1 MPQNSNREF
10 RFEYLYNP
18 VTFNIG
24 RKKYQT
30 IVFIL
35 LKIYVFVFIQRGTS
49 KKEHVK
55 RAHENMRPTD
65 LAAARQY
72 DKVVS
77 VITKDP
83 DDRTDTDIQQIKSW
97 FKKKSD
103 LFNQLNDG
111 KFCFIPFYISVY
123 CTCIIFL

>member
-1 MPQNSNREF
+1 M
-10 RFEYLYNP
+10 
-18 VTFNIG
+18 
-24 RKKYQT
+24 
-30 IVFIL
+30 FIL
-35 LKIYVFVFIQRGTS
+35 FKIFFFFQTGTS

-65 LAAARQY
+65 LAAAHQY

-111 KFCFIPFYISVY
+111 KFYFITI
-123 CTCIIFL
+123 

>member
-1 MPQNSNREF
+1 MSVEKNINFFLCLSYF
-10 RFEYLYNP
+10 RF
-18 VTFNIG
+18 FFFF
-24 RKKYQT
+24 QT
-30 IVFIL
+30 
-35 LKIYVFVFIQRGTS
+35 GTS

-65 LAAARQY
+65 LAAAHQY

-83 DDRTDTDIQQIKSW
+83 DDRTDTDIHQIKSW

-111 KFCFIPFYISVY
+111 KFYFI
-123 CTCIIFL
+123 TL